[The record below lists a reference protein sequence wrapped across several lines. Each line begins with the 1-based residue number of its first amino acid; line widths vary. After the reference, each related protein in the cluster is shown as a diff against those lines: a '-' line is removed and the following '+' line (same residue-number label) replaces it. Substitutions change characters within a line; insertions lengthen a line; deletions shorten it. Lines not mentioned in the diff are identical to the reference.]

1 MRSPYSLVAVAGVVS
16 TASAHG
22 GWGNWGKEQEQHGW
36 NVKQN
41 PYKHVAVFSVDG
53 MHSSDVEKYLAV
65 RPNSNISQLLQHG
78 YEYTDAYTAAP
89 SDSFPGSMAQFTGA
103 TPKTTGVWYDDI
115 WVRDYYD
122 AGSNCTGPPGAEV
135 QYAENID
142 YNSTLL
148 WSGGIDPANLPE
160 TLANGKCQ
168 KVYPHNRLRVNTI
181 WEVVHSKGLQTAYAD
196 KHPAYDI
203 VRGPSGTGLSVGYFP
218 EIQSVDNTVAATIA
232 YDQLHVNAWLDW
244 LDVNTPEH
252 SEGALSAIPTLFGGN
267 FQAVSVAQKTV
278 GYQATA
284 GNPFTPALL
293 QAFDFVDASL
303 GAVVA
308 KLKAK
313 NLYNSTLIV
322 VASKHGQAAIDPKL
336 YAKIDPTLIT
346 NLTGVA
352 VEWQTSDDI
361 ALLFLNNSADT
372 AKAAANLKAN
382 AAQAHIRSVIYGANL
397 TASGFGDPT
406 KDPAVP
412 DIIVQP
418 ENGIIYTKSKAKIA
432 EHGGIGDDDR
442 KVACFVSSPGL
453 KAQKIAARVNTTQV
467 GPTILQALGFDA
479 AELQGAKSEG
489 TKALPGF
496 Y

>member
-1 MRSPYSLVAVAGVVS
+1 
-16 TASAHG
+16 
-22 GWGNWGKEQEQHGW
+22 
-36 NVKQN
+36 
-41 PYKHVAVFSVDG
+41 
-53 MHSSDVEKYLAV
+53 
-65 RPNSNISQLLQHG
+65 
-78 YEYTDAYTAAP
+78 
-89 SDSFPGSMAQFTGA
+89 
-103 TPKTTGVWYDDI
+103 
-115 WVRDYYD
+115 
-122 AGSNCTGPPGAEV
+122 
-135 QYAENID
+135 
-142 YNSTLL
+142 
-148 WSGGIDPANLPE
+148 
-160 TLANGKCQ
+160 
-168 KVYPHNRLRVNTI
+168 
-181 WEVVHSKGLQTAYAD
+181 
-196 KHPAYDI
+196 
-203 VRGPSGTGLSVGYFP
+203 
-218 EIQSVDNTVAATIA
+218 
-232 YDQLHVNAWLDW
+232 LHVNAWLDW

-382 AAQAHIRSVIYGANL
+382 AAQAHIRSVIY
-397 TASGFGDPT
+397 
-406 KDPAVP
+406 
-412 DIIVQP
+412 
-418 ENGIIYTKSKAKIA
+418 
-432 EHGGIGDDDR
+432 
-442 KVACFVSSPGL
+442 
-453 KAQKIAARVNTTQV
+453 
-467 GPTILQALGFDA
+467 
-479 AELQGAKSEG
+479 
-489 TKALPGF
+489 
-496 Y
+496 